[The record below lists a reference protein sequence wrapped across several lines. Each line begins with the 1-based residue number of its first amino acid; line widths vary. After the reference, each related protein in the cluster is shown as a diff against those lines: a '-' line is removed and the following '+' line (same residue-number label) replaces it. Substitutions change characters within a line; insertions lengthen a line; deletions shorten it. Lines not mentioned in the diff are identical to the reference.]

1 MNSQKKKNQAAQKD
15 EKKNN
20 NAAPSA
26 SVLNTQQNLDTEED
40 QAGTLAGASNKT
52 FLGVDTIL
60 YPKEGKMGQAPA
72 KKSQ

>member
-60 YPKEGKMGQAPA
+60 YPKEGKMG
-72 KKSQ
+72 